1 MKNGKHNVLEE
12 LIDSFEQKVDKN
24 QQNNQ
29 KEKVELN
36 LDYNGKNS
44 YDELVK
50 IIFDYFEESQGIQ
63 LDSISTSYLRDKL
76 TGKQN
81 IPPIFAVDNEMG
93 EARFDIPGEDIKK
106 IFSLYLAKNGYEL
119 VDLDFSDMVDFKI
132 RANPEMKNQQD
143 SHEEKV
149 ELNLNYSGTKSYD
162 ELKKIILGYFEE
174 SQGIQ
179 LESIST
185 GYLRDKLV
193 GKKNIPPIFAVDN
206 GMGKARFDIPREDI
220 EKIFSLYLA
229 KNDYELVDL
238 DFSDLVRFT
247 YNQNVKNA
255 GFETSSSG
263 IAEYGESSYGNSQL
277 IQNNLQS
284 RIIANDTQKIKK
296 R

>member
-81 IPPIFAVDNEMG
+81 IPPIFAVDTEMG
-93 EARFDIPGEDIKK
+93 ETRFDIPVEDIQK
-106 IFSLYLAKNGYEL
+106 IFASHLAKNGYEL
-119 VDLDFSDMVDFKI
+119 VDLDFNDMVDFKF
-132 RANPEMKNQQD
+132 RLNPEMKNQQD
-143 SHEEKV
+143 SQEEKV
-149 ELNLNYSGTKSYD
+149 ELNLNYNGITGYD
-162 ELKKIILGYFEE
+162 ELNKIILDYFEE

-179 LESIST
+179 LDSIST
-185 GYLRDKLV
+185 SYLRDKLT
-193 GKKNIPPIFAVDN
+193 GKQNIPPIFAVDTD
-206 GMGKARFDIPREDI
+206 MGQTRFDIPVENI
-220 EKIFSLYLA
+220 QKIFALHLA
-229 KNDYELVDL
+229 EKGYELVDL
-238 DFSDLVRFT
+238 DFSDMVRFT
-247 YNQNVKNA
+247 YNQNVKNV
-255 GFETSSSG
+255 GQETPSSG
-263 IAEYGESSYGNSQL
+263 ITEYGEIIESSHENSQL
-277 IQNNLQS
+277 IQNNMQS
-284 RIIANDTQKIKK
+284 RTVTKLRK
-296 R
+296 